1 VRKYVT
7 RNADKMSGFKHSIKK
22 QSKGGGGGKM
32 ISQLGINVYQ
42 FKTW

>member
-22 QSKGGGGGKM
+22 QSKGGGGKM